1 MALVYQM
8 TNFWLHLWPLH
19 GYLLYITCI
28 TIIYMQ
34 CIFAR
39 IYYRFYVCLPLYLS
53 LFGSISLTLSLSC
66 CSCAWH
72 FMLACDNVSLN
83 FLFTYTRR
91 IYHKYKKWIQRYD
104 RLQLPLF
111 SSSPLLSSLSSSH
124 MIHTWLSMRRRGYMC
139 KYTTYTYQN
148 HAQNVRFI
156 PIAICICGEHF
167 TLWTQSAVF
176 ERWDT
181 PSIKKYPYATKTFV
195 VIYVSDKIKHTNL
208 QQILMQRPPNG
219 SIVR

>member
-19 GYLLYITCI
+19 GYLLNISHALLLFTYNVSLREYITDV
-28 TIIYMQ
+28 
-34 CIFAR
+34 FL
-39 IYYRFYVCLPLYLS
+39 CLS
-53 LFGSISLTLSLSC
+53 SSLSLSLSLSSC
-66 CSCAWH
+66 CSFALH

-181 PSIKKYPYATKTFV
+181 PSIKKYPYATETFV

>member
-1 MALVYQM
+1 MAIYYIS
-8 TNFWLHLWPLH
+8 HA
-19 GYLLYITCI
+19 LLLFTCNVSLREYITDF
-28 TIIYMQ
+28 M
-34 CIFAR
+34 FV
-39 IYYRFYVCLPLYLS
+39 FL
-53 LFGSISLTLSLSC
+53 SISHFSSLSCLLSLSW

-111 SSSPLLSSLSSSH
+111 SSSPLLSSLSSLSSSH

-181 PSIKKYPYATKTFV
+181 PSIKKYPYATETFV